1 MLSQRVKAAFI
12 FVPLILFFMFIG
24 GWAFNAFIAI
34 LLTLAAIEYRQVCQK
49 FGYDLPAPILLLG
62 VSLFIIQ
69 RWFFVDQ
76 YLGLTL
82 TTVII
87 MAAVTALVQYER
99 GQTKAALNFT
109 LLLSGILYLG
119 WVGTAFIALRAL
131 PYGRGWMLTA
141 LPSVWLADSGAY
153 SIGRRWGKSK
163 MTPHTSPN
171 KSWEGFA
178 AAVITGTVSG
188 GLLLLLCRTINFL
201 PAGTPVWQGALL
213 GFVLSVL
220 TPIGDFLISLFKR
233 SANVKDTGGLIPGH
247 GGILDR
253 IDTWIWAALLGYYLV
268 KLFQ

>member
-34 LLTLAAIEYRQVCQK
+34 LLTLAILEYRQVCQK

>member
-34 LLTLAAIEYRQVCQK
+34 LLTLAVLEYRQVCQK

-268 KLFQ
+268 KIFQ